1 MRRIRTPMMV
11 WTWAIVLSASLISVI
26 GFARAGSIVF
36 WKAQSIAR
44 TEDEPL
50 PPAPGALSYV
60 AVGGLLALLVAHTVF
75 AGPAQRYMAAT
86 SAQLFAPEPYISTV
100 LDTPGKLSTP
110 KEAH

>member
-1 MRRIRTPMMV
+1 MMV

-44 TEDEPL
+44 NEDEPL

-75 AGPAQRYMAAT
+75 AGPVQRYMAAT